1 MDLDFILRANPDY
14 VEDLYRQY
22 LRAPHTV
29 GADWAHFFAGFEY
42 GADGRP
48 AAAAAQAERQ
58 LGVFDLVHSYRELG
72 HLVADL
78 DPLGDNRHRASAAR
92 AVASS
97 ASSEADLDRV
107 VECPAFRGATRAHAR
122 AS

>member
-14 VEDLYRQY
+14 VEELYRQY
-22 LRAPHTV
+22 LRDSRSV

-48 AAAAAQAERQ
+48 ATAAQAERH
-58 LGVFDLVHSYRELG
+58 LGVLDLIHSYRELG

-78 DPLGDNRHRASAAR
+78 NPLGGN
-92 AVASS
+92 
-97 ASSEADLDRV
+97 
-107 VECPAFRGATRAHAR
+107 ATEHPLLAL
-122 AS
+122 S